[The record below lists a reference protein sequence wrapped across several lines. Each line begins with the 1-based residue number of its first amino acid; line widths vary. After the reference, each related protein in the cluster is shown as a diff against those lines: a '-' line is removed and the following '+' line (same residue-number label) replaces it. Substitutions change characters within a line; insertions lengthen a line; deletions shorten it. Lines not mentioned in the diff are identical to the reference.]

1 MADEEFTLEDETL
14 DDAEL
19 EGETGEEE
27 EQEGSESEPEAQ
39 EPEEYEIVLEGD
51 EQASQEQKQKSVTL
65 PAKKLADL
73 RASRRES
80 RDEAARLKEEVELL
94 RKQVMSGGK
103 PQQPAAMP
111 TLESVDYDEAKYQQ
125 ALAAW
130 HQEQTKA
137 QLQTYN
143 QQLAQEQARNAQK
156 QAQEAE
162 IEKHYERA
170 ASLKVHDYESAERT
184 VRETLDQ
191 MSQDVS
197 VTDLMIA
204 HLGEGSEKVT
214 YFLGRN
220 PDKLSDLV
228 ATLQADPSGMRA
240 MVKLGQL
247 QAKLSHQ
254 PAKKKISQA
263 PAADEALGG
272 KNGASEGAILKRLEK
287 LNSRTDRTE
296 FRKLK
301 SQLVAAGKLS
311 LLQKHGFA

>member
-1 MADEEFTLEDETL
+1 MADEDFTLEDEPL

-27 EQEGSESEPEAQ
+27 EQEGSETDTEAQ

-51 EQASQEQKQKSVTL
+51 EQASQEGEKSKTVTL

-80 RDEAARLKEEVELL
+80 RDEAAKLREELERL
-94 RKQVMSGGK
+94 RSQVVSK
-103 PQQPAAMP
+103 PAQPAAMP
-111 TLESVDYDEAKYQQ
+111 TLESCDYDEAKYQQ
-125 ALAAW
+125 AFVKWQA
-130 HQEQTKA
+130 EQTQS
-137 QLQTYN
+137 QLQ
-143 QQLAQEQARNAQK
+143 QFSQRQAQEQAR
-156 QAQEAE
+156 QAQEAQREAE
-162 IEKHYERA
+162 ISKHYERA
-170 ASLKVHDYESAERT
+170 SSLKVADYESAERT
-184 VRETLDQ
+184 VRDTLDQ
-191 MSQDVS
+191 LSADVS

-214 YFLGRN
+214 YYLGRN
-220 PDKLSDLV
+220 PDKLNDLV
-228 ATLQADPSGMRA
+228 STLQADPSGMRA

-247 QAKLSHQ
+247 QAKLTQQ

-263 PAADEALGG
+263 PPADEPIGG
-272 KNGASEGAILKRLEK
+272 KVGVSEAQIVKRLEK

-301 SQLVAAGKLS
+301 SQLVAAGKVD
-311 LLQKHGFA
+311 LLRKHGYA